1 MKQEEND
8 NYSRY
13 YSTNHQILV
22 FLNYLEIS
30 DAWRQRLDFGP
41 IALTVDT
48 SITSAI
54 LRIILVYFDSR
65 WLDPWQVCP
74 ITDILYCLLNF
85 DLWFCEAPLKHEGL
99 FPSQN
104 AEENHC

>member
-22 FLNYLEIS
+22 FLYYLDIS
-30 DAWRQRLDFGP
+30 DAWRQLLYLGL

-48 SITSAI
+48 TITSAI
-54 LRIILVYFDSR
+54 LWIILVYFKSR
-65 WLDPWQVCP
+65 
-74 ITDILYCLLNF
+74 
-85 DLWFCEAPLKHEGL
+85 
-99 FPSQN
+99 
-104 AEENHC
+104 